1 MLLSG
6 ITSRFIDRNF
16 HALTHKNFRYFWLGQ
31 CASLIGTWMQNIGQS
46 WLVLSITNSPLLLGV
61 LGVVQFIPLT
71 VFSLFAGVVVD
82 RFPKKKI
89 LIFTQFSSMLLALIL
104 SLLVFTN
111 HIRYG
116 YILII
121 AFLLGCVNCI
131 DNPARQSF
139 TVEIAGREDL
149 MNAIALNSAIFNL
162 ARILGPSIGALVMA
176 YMGAGWCFLLN
187 GLSYIAVIFG
197 LFKITTESYLRK
209 KVEESNIINEIK
221 DGLNYVKNS
230 RILFETILMMLMMG
244 IFAFNYN
251 VLVPSYTKLVL
262 FQDEKAYGILM
273 SFLGIGS
280 LIGAIA
286 ASMRSKKGLNTKVML
301 LSAVI
306 ISVMM
311 ILNGMNRNFAIAA
324 ILLAVTG
331 IFNIQFTTTAN
342 STLQL
347 NSENEYRGRVMSVY
361 SLVFG
366 GTVPVGSL
374 FTGIVSERL
383 GPSQGFFLS
392 GVFMLIMLL
401 AIKFYFNSRAGLPAE
416 KG

>member
-1 MLLSG
+1 VTG

-61 LGVVQFIPLT
+61 LGVVQFLPMT

-82 RFPKKKI
+82 KFPKKKI

-111 HIRYG
+111 TVRYS
-116 YILII
+116 YILVL

-139 TVEIAGREDL
+139 TVEISGREDL

-197 LFKITTESYLRK
+197 LYKITTESYLRK
-209 KVEESNIINEIK
+209 KMEESNIINEIK

-230 RILFETILMMLMMG
+230 RVLFETILMMMIMG

-286 ASMRSKKGLNTKVML
+286 ASMRSKKGLNTKVLL
-301 LSAVI
+301 LSSVI

-311 ILNGMNRNFAIAA
+311 ILNGMNRNFAAAA

-366 GTVPVGSL
+366 GTIPLGSL
-374 FTGIVSERL
+374 FTGLVSDRL

-392 GVFMLIMLL
+392 GVFMLLMML
-401 AIKFYFNSRAGLPAE
+401 AIKFYFNNRTGLPTE